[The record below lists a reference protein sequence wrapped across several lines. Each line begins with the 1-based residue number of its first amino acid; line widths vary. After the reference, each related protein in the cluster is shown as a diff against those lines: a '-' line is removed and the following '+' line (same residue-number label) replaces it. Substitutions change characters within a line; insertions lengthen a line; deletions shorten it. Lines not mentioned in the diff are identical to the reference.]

1 MVRKKFRGAILI
13 AFLQMRNKYSIET
26 AMGGGGR
33 TIILFFFDLAH
44 WSSSHSNVGN

>member
-13 AFLQMRNKYSIET
+13 AFLQISNKYSIET
-26 AMGGGGR
+26 MGGGGR
-33 TIILFFFDLAH
+33 TILFFFDLAH